1 MNYNITALFFCLDE
15 FSKSY
20 EEWEKHSLIDTGKKR
35 YRPCEMTLS
44 EMLTIMVLFHLSP
57 CKNFKYF
64 YCFHIAHFHKQDFP
78 KLLSYSRFL
87 QLMPRLFTPLCVFLQ
102 SLFGEE
108 TGIYIAD
115 ATSLPMC
122 HNKRINRNRVF
133 KGLSARGKTTM
144 GWFYGL
150 KLHLVINHKG
160 SIVAVKITPGN
171 VDERTVLDEMTRH
184 LRGSLF
190 ADKGYISQNLFKTL
204 YQRGLKLIT
213 GIKRNMKNYLMPL
226 IEKIMLRKRFL
237 IETLFY
243 VLKIHMNLSHTRH
256 RSPTNACVNILS
268 CLTAYQLKENKPSI
282 KSYSI
287 SLIQS

>member
-1 MNYNITALFFCLDE
+1 MRYNITALFVCLDE
-15 FSKSY
+15 FCRSF
-20 EEWEKHSLIDTGKKR
+20 EEWEKHRLIDTGKKR
-35 YRPCEMTLS
+35 HRSCSMCLS

-64 YCFHIAHFHKQDFP
+64 YLLHLSHFHKKDFP
-78 KLLSYSRFL
+78 NLLSYSRFL
-87 QLMPRLFTPLCVFLQ
+87 QIMPRLFVPFCVLLQ
-102 SLFGEE
+102 SLFGDE

-122 HNKRINRNRVF
+122 HNKRISRHRVF
-133 KGLSARGKTTM
+133 KGLAARGKTTM

-171 VDERTVLDEMTRH
+171 VDERTILDEMTRH
-184 LRGSLF
+184 LKGSLF

-226 IEKIMLRKRFL
+226 IEKILLRKRFL
-237 IETLFY
+237 VETLFDI
-243 VLKIHMNLSHTRH
+243 LKIHMNLSHTRH

-268 CLTAYQLKENKPSI
+268 CLTAYQLKENKP
-282 KSYSI
+282 KMNFYSTD
-287 SLIQS
+287 LIQS

>member
-15 FSKSY
+15 FCKCF
-20 EEWEKHSLIDTGKKR
+20 EEWEKHHLITRGRKR
-35 YRPCEMTLS
+35 YRGCRMSLS

-64 YCFHIAHFHKQDFP
+64 YVFHISHFHKQDFP
-78 KLLSYSRFL
+78 RVLSYNRFV
-87 QLMPRLFTPLCVFLQ
+87 QLMPRLFVPLCILLQ
-102 SLFGEE
+102 NLFGEE
-108 TGIYIAD
+108 TGTYIAD

-133 KGLSARGKTTM
+133 KGLAARGKTTM

-150 KLHLVINHKG
+150 KLHLVTNHKG
-160 SIVAVKITPGN
+160 SIMAVKITPGN

-184 LRGSLF
+184 LKGSLY

-213 GIKRNMKNYLMPL
+213 GIKRNMKNYLMPM
-226 IEKIMLRKRFL
+226 IEKLMLRKRFL
-237 IETLFY
+237 IETIFD
-243 VLKIHMNLSHTRH
+243 VLKVHMNLSHTRH

-268 CLTAYQLKENKPSI
+268 CLTAYQLKENKPKM
-282 KSYSI
+282 KSYTPT
-287 SLIQS
+287 LIQN